1 MIEFVM
7 LLLALVCAVAEGP
20 KAYSNLRIAWKSVRR
35 KRERINCR
43 QTPREKHSNGN
54 PGESRGFFLELAA

>member
-35 KRERINCR
+35 KRESTAARHPERSIATE
-43 QTPREKHSNGN
+43 TPAKAGVSFW
-54 PGESRGFFLELAA
+54 S

>member
-35 KRERINCR
+35 KRERESTAARHPERSIATE
-43 QTPREKHSNGN
+43 TPAKAGVSFW
-54 PGESRGFFLELAA
+54 S